1 MLVGVLDQNLVKM
14 KIPKKIVLIKYDYP
28 TVDQLKEFIDPVL
41 VASQNKERDNHNH
54 EGRELFI
61 TGKPLE
67 SLIAIITYVWRIQDR
82 IFDRHTL
89 EPKESIPADDVKKLT
104 KYTEQIIDKL
114 KSMGFEIKDRVG
126 EQFDYG
132 LPENVVATRPQP
144 GLAHETV
151 IETLMPTIYFQNK
164 TVQRGEIVI
173 ATPEVSK
180 DE

>member
-1 MLVGVLDQNLVKM
+1 MKHEYPAVEQLQEIIGQVL
-14 KIPKKIVLIKYDYP
+14 
-28 TVDQLKEFIDPVL
+28 E
-41 VASQNKERDNHNH
+41 ASQQQEPKHSDH
-54 EGRELFI
+54 EGREFFI

-67 SLIAIITYVWRIQDR
+67 SLIAIITYIWRIEDR
-82 IFDRHTL
+82 VIDKHTQ
-89 EPKESIPADDVKKLT
+89 EPKDSLPAEEVKKLS

-132 LPENVVATRPQP
+132 LPENVVATKPQP

-164 TVQRGEIVI
+164 TIQRGEIVI
-173 ATPEVSK
+173 ATPETPK
-180 DE
+180 AE